1 LFTSVIASGSI
12 SAGLVLQHN
21 ARRLSRS
28 PGVLLGCSTVITA
41 LGQLGMAIE
50 GPRSWSLAMAFLIGA
65 GTASLLAGT
74 NLIIQVHAPQVL
86 RGRMA
91 GLGQI
96 AFLGGGGLSG
106 LLAAGLSETLPGG
119 LWSCFGLLGGVGA
132 ALGSFELLRQGKTR
146 LG

>member
-1 LFTSVIASGSI
+1 
-12 SAGLVLQHN
+12 
-21 ARRLSRS
+21 
-28 PGVLLGCSTVITA
+28 
-41 LGQLGMAIE
+41 MAY
-50 GPRSWSLAMAFLIGA
+50 LIGA

-106 LLAAGLSETLPGG
+106 LIAAGLTEWLPGG
-119 LWSCFGLLGGVGA
+119 LWSCVALLGGLGA
-132 ALGSFELLRQGKTR
+132 ALGTVELVRQGRTQ
-146 LG
+146 LA